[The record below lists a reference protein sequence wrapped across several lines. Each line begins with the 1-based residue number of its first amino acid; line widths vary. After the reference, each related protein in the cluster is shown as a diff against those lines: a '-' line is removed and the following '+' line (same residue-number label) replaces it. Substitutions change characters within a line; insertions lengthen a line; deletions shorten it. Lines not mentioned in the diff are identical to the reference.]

1 MIFEH
6 TYNNYH
12 NNYKIVNDCRTL
24 RALKN
29 RNYINS
35 YDKKHKYIDCSFK
48 QQLNHNIEYKNN
60 IYKIKYFDGCFSP
73 FVIQIINKGII
84 K

>member
-6 TYNNYH
+6 THNNYP
-12 NNYKIVNDCRTL
+12 NNYKIVNDCRVL

-35 YDKKHKYIDCSFK
+35 YDKNHKYIDCSFK

-60 IYKIKYFDGCFSP
+60 IYEIKYFDGCFMP
-73 FVIQIINKGII
+73 FIIQIINK
-84 K
+84 